1 MYGKEMI
8 AIPANVLRRVQSM
21 SWITP
26 EGEIIPITG
35 EDMHSDIA
43 GNFPGMPAGHVY
55 PTNYAMDKL
64 GYMKVGNAFDFAY
77 KSGRSTPAN
86 HESQF
91 DAMAQIICQAV
102 INFIDR
108 HGPGLPHWFSP
119 PREFRG
125 DPDRWTVHIGDI
137 SDGSIKRMSVK
148 RFVNTYGKDD
158 TLQWFETQM
167 RIAEEALIRRQVRMI
182 LSELRRRPV

>member
-1 MYGKEMI
+1 MI
-8 AIPANVLRRVQSM
+8 RIPDATLRRAQSM
-21 SWITP
+21 VWIMP
-26 EGEIIPITG
+26 DGGIIPLEGEA
-35 EDMHSDIA
+35 MHSDVA
-43 GNFPGMPAGHVY
+43 EFFPGVPEGYVY

-86 HESQF
+86 HAAQF

-108 HGPGLPHWFSP
+108 RGPGLPHWFSP

-137 SDGSIKRMSVK
+137 SDGSIARMSVK